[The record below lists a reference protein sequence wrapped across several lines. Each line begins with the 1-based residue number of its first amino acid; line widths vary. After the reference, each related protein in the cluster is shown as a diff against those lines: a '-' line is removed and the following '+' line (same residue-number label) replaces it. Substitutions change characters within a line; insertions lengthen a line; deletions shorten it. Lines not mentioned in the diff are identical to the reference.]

1 MSDATDKALDAIS
14 GIKGNILDLME
25 DTGNFKALDILEENL
40 NKLFPDAVCK
50 KVEITNNTDKQFFG
64 IVVMPILN
72 GQQIIDIAIS
82 DNNYQVTEYKVEL
95 DSKLFNGFFTLT
107 ADEIESI
114 LIHEVG
120 AMVCDDTPARKVRAL
135 IDDYLISSGE
145 NMKIS
150 DYVSYVELL
159 GFGIKDAM
167 HKSNSIF
174 YTDYKRRSTIDD
186 AYTLTEFIIS
196 GMNKIKNNQG
206 VWSTNLNYSINTTL
220 RWVLRLYRDILK
232 YRISAIHSLEN
243 GIKITGS
250 KFMNIEMQN
259 VITKLKKIDD
269 INLIKESA
277 VGDFIDNKK
286 KSINAA
292 FDSFK
297 RNGIK
302 GYYDDLY
309 EIKFEANNV
318 DDDRGT
324 AMMLIHKI
332 NSRMGVIEDYIMT
345 EQKLSTQDV
354 KKLQDLYNKYDAL
367 RNEISSRK
375 LRSPRTLY
383 IGYDD

>member
-1 MSDATDKALDAIS
+1 MSDTTDKALEAIS
-14 GIKGNILDLME
+14 GIKGNIISLIE
-25 DTGNFKALDILEENL
+25 DIDDFKALDKIEENL
-40 NKLFPDAVCK
+40 NALFPDAECK
-50 KVEITNNTDKQFFG
+50 KVVITNNTDKQFFG
-64 IVVMPILN
+64 IIVMPILN
-72 GQQIIDIAIS
+72 PQQIIDIAIS
-82 DNNYQVTEYKVEL
+82 DNNYQVKEYKVEL

-107 ADEIESI
+107 SDEIEAM

-120 AMVCDDTPARKVRAL
+120 TMVCDDTPARKVRAL
-135 IDDYLISSGE
+135 IDAYILDSGE

-150 DYVSYVELL
+150 DYISYVELL
-159 GFGIKDAM
+159 GFGIRDAM
-167 HKSNSIF
+167 HKSCSIF
-174 YTDYKRRSTIDD
+174 YNDYKYRTTLDD
-186 AYTLTEFIIS
+186 AYTLTEFIVS

-206 VWSTNLNYSINTTL
+206 VWSTNLNYRINTTL
-220 RWVLRLYRDILK
+220 RWVLRLYKNILK
-232 YRISAIHSLEN
+232 YRITAIHCLEN
-243 GIKITGS
+243 GIQLTGS
-250 KFMNIEMQN
+250 NFMRIEMQN
-259 VITKLKKIDD
+259 TINMLKKIDD
-269 INLIKESA
+269 INLLKESA

-309 EIKFEANNV
+309 EIQFEANNC